1 MKNVILF
8 LILSCSTFHSLSA
21 QNIAFP
27 DLNFKQALLDEGVD
41 TGNDGE
47 ISQAEALAITSL
59 DVSGRGITDLT
70 GIENFT
76 NLQTLH
82 CEYNSLTSLDVS
94 GLTSL
99 ESLYCHNNSL
109 TSLDVSGL
117 ANLGYLFC
125 DNNSLTS
132 LDVSGLTSLRLLHC
146 YNNPL
151 TTIDIRSKPELEYF
165 NAKDISELACIIVDD
180 VNDLPDNRSVDQGDG
195 IFTTEPC
202 VVSFEGFEG
211 LCALVQSSG
220 LPSIKEAALLATL
233 KVAEASC
240 TAGKKWMA
248 VTSLITFD
256 AMVARLQQ
264 LGRLSANEADQ
275 ILEVSGRYAGER
287 VGDLIERFEIDPQ
300 KQERHDGRN
309 DERQKHREVAV
320 KAARE
325 EEEEDRRHPAQ
336 RHREGQL
343 RRGSHGRFGPEV
355 SQRTDARSRTRG
367 VSNST
372 TTPPGAH
379 RAPTANSRTR
389 SSTSDSSF
397 VDSSSGGHNSSPTT
411 ESTSIATSSDATC
424 NTRKRA
430 LSVRGAGVSARNR
443 AMSTTVTIVWRRTP
457 TPRT

>member
-1 MKNVILF
+1 VLVDI
-8 LILSCSTFHSLSA
+8 
-21 QNIAFP
+21 
-27 DLNFKQALLDEGVD
+27 GVD
-41 TGNDGE
+41 TGNDVD

-99 ESLYCHNNSL
+99 ERLYCQNNSLTSLDVSGLTSLKWLECENNSLTSLDVSGLTSLESLNCHNNSL

-125 DNNSLTS
+125 YNNSLTS
-132 LDVSGLTSLRLLHC
+132 FDVSGLTSLKLLHC

-165 NAKDISELACIIVDD
+165 NAKDNSELACIIVDD

-220 LPSIKEAALLATL
+220 LPSIEEAALLAPL

-275 ILEVSGRYAGER
+275 ILEVSGLLQDDILSGEVDCSSGTPTNILDWITSWYSLDAAG
-287 VGDLIERFEIDPQ
+287 
-300 KQERHDGRN
+300 
-309 DERQKHREVAV
+309 
-320 KAARE
+320 
-325 EEEEDRRHPAQ
+325 
-336 RHREGQL
+336 
-343 RRGSHGRFGPEV
+343 
-355 SQRTDARSRTRG
+355 
-367 VSNST
+367 
-372 TTPPGAH
+372 PG
-379 RAPTANSRTR
+379 
-389 SSTSDSSF
+389 TSD
-397 VDSSSGGHNSSPTT
+397 DP
-411 ESTSIATSSDATC
+411 
-424 NTRKRA
+424 
-430 LSVRGAGVSARNR
+430 
-443 AMSTTVTIVWRRTP
+443 TIVHPDSLEIAVNSAPRIYPNP
-457 TPRT
+457 T

>member
-1 MKNVILF
+1 MRVNYIFNEKNTPAMKNVILF

-21 QNIAFP
+21 QNIVFP
-27 DLNFKQALLDEGVD
+27 DGNFKQALLDVGVD

-151 TTIDIRSKPELEYF
+151 TTIDIRSTPELEYF
-165 NAKDISELACIIVDD
+165 HAQGNPDLECIVVDD

-275 ILEVSGRYAGER
+275 ILEASGLLQDDILSGEVDCSSGTPTNILDWITSWYSLDAAGPGTSDDPTIVHPDSLEIAVNSAPRIYPNPTVGR
-287 VGDLIERFEIDPQ
+287 VTFSHIVNQ
-300 KQERHDGRN
+300 V
-309 DERQKHREVAV
+309 EVYNMM
-320 KAARE
+320 
-325 EEEEDRRHPAQ
+325 
-336 RHREGQL
+336 GQL
-343 RRGSHGRFGPEV
+343 MMKAEH
-355 SQRTDARSRTRG
+355 TDHLDLYSYQ
-367 VSNST
+367 
-372 TTPPGAH
+372 
-379 RAPTANSRTR
+379 
-389 SSTSDSSF
+389 
-397 VDSSSGGHNSSPTT
+397 
-411 ESTSIATSSDATC
+411 
-424 NTRKRA
+424 
-430 LSVRGAGVSARNR
+430 AGVYVIR
-443 AMSTTVTIVWRRTP
+443 TIDEDGEGSVKRVVKR
-457 TPRT
+457 

>member
-1 MKNVILF
+1 MRVNYIFNEKNTPAMKNVILF
-8 LILSCSTFHSLSA
+8 LILSFTTFHSLSA
-21 QNIAFP
+21 QNIVFN
-27 DLNFKQALLDEGVD
+27 DTIFKQALLDVGVD

-82 CEYNSLTSLDVS
+82 CEY
-94 GLTSL
+94 
-99 ESLYCHNNSL
+99 
-109 TSLDVSGL
+109 
-117 ANLGYLFC
+117 
-125 DNNSLTS
+125 NSLTS

-275 ILEVSGRYAGER
+275 ILEVSGLLQDDILSGEVDCSSGTPTNILDWITSWYSLDAAGPGTSDDPTIVHPDSLEIAVNSAPRIYPNPTVGR
-287 VGDLIERFEIDPQ
+287 VTFSHIVNQ
-300 KQERHDGRN
+300 V
-309 DERQKHREVAV
+309 EVYNMM
-320 KAARE
+320 
-325 EEEEDRRHPAQ
+325 
-336 RHREGQL
+336 GQL
-343 RRGSHGRFGPEV
+343 MMKAEH
-355 SQRTDARSRTRG
+355 TDHLDLYSYQ
-367 VSNST
+367 
-372 TTPPGAH
+372 
-379 RAPTANSRTR
+379 
-389 SSTSDSSF
+389 
-397 VDSSSGGHNSSPTT
+397 
-411 ESTSIATSSDATC
+411 
-424 NTRKRA
+424 
-430 LSVRGAGVSARNR
+430 AGVYVIR
-443 AMSTTVTIVWRRTP
+443 TIDEDGEGSVKRVVKR
-457 TPRT
+457 